1 MPLDAPTPRTVCRGR
16 TEDREEVAFGIAHE
30 ANGSWRLRGFEGSE
44 HALEVHDLRR
54 RHIAALAEAG
64 LQQVERERAL
74 RWAHL
79 LDRQAAPRKGLGR
92 NEMPV
97 CPLSAVEVERRLL
110 PLLRRE
116 ALQKSRRRPRH
127 GGRRR
132 FGGGRQA

>member
-1 MPLDAPTPRTVCRGR
+1 MPLDAPTPRTVRRGR

-30 ANGSWRLRGFEGSE
+30 AIGSWRLRGFEGSE

-64 LQQVERERAL
+64 LQQVERERVL

-79 LDRQAAPRKGLGR
+79 LDRQAAPRQGLGR

-97 CPLSAVEVERRLL
+97 DRKSTRLNSSHSQISYAVFCL
-110 PLLRRE
+110 
-116 ALQKSRRRPRH
+116 KKTT
-127 GGRRR
+127 
-132 FGGGRQA
+132 